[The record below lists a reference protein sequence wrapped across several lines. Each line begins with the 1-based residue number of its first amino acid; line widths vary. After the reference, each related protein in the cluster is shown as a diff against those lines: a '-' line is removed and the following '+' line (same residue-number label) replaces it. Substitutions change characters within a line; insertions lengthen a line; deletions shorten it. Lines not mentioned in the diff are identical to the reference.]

1 MMKKLHLLSLAAVL
15 VSSMAFSQNLRYYDP
30 VFAGQIDVTSDVTY
44 GTNIDFIF
52 SQGISDPANAA
63 QVQSDLIAIQ
73 TAIATGQPI
82 PTTYYNPADPSS
94 VVKVTDLKMDIYQ
107 PDQMV
112 DTEGARPVIL
122 LLHTG
127 NFLPPIINGSPTG
140 SKADSSIV
148 NLAKRYAER
157 GYVAI
162 TMNYRGGWLPTSSNA
177 EERRATL
184 LNAVYRAI
192 HDAKQCVRTLKADAN
207 TTNTYKINPNKI
219 ALFGE
224 GSGGY
229 VSLAYLSMDKY
240 SELTLPKFVWA
251 TGPSAGQS
259 YIDTNTVG
267 GLDGLGG
274 VLNLYQ
280 DNGANSDVAMQINT
294 GGALADT
301 SWLEAGDGPMV
312 SFHAVRD
319 GYAPFENGIVIV
331 PTTNEDVV
339 EVQGPNLFI
348 RKANSL
354 GNNDSF
360 KDEMFFDDPYTE
372 RARSIYGN
380 TYSYF
385 LPAPNNNVTVKTYLD
400 GCFPVVLPLAP
411 AQLLNGGAPWQW
423 WDLNTLT
430 AVVAGVNGQLGTSYD
445 ANTIH
450 QNSLA
455 SNPNMSP
462 ALGNA
467 WLDTIVGYALPRV
480 MLAMTLPG
488 AQVFSVP
495 EESAASSIG
504 IYPNPVVDRLTIDMN
519 EVSTSVESVELV
531 NALGQVVRSERVS
544 GLTLEWT
551 LPGLESGIY
560 FLNFDFEN
568 GDRATRKVIVQ

>member
-1 MMKKLHLLSLAAVL
+1 MKKLRLLSLAGVL
-15 VSSMAFSQNLRYYDP
+15 VSSLAFGQLRYNDP
-30 VFAGQIDVTSDVTY
+30 VFAGQIDITSNVTY

-52 SQGISDPANAA
+52 SQGISDPANGA
-63 QVQSDLIAIQ
+63 QVQADLIAIQ

-82 PTTYYNPADPSS
+82 PTTYYNPADPGSI
-94 VVKVTDLKMDIYQ
+94 VKVTDLKMDIYQ

-148 NLAKRYAER
+148 NLAKRFAER
-157 GYVAI
+157 GYVAV
-162 TMNYRGGWLPTSSNA
+162 TMNYRGGWLPTNSDPEVRRSS
-177 EERRATL
+177 L

-192 HDAKQCVRTLKADAN
+192 HDAKQCVRTLKQDAN
-207 TTNTYKINPNKI
+207 TVNTYKINPNKI
-219 ALFGE
+219 VLFGE

-229 VSLAYLSMDKY
+229 VSLAYLSMDKF
-240 SELTLPKFVWA
+240 SELSLPKFTWA
-251 TGPSAGQS
+251 SGPNVGQS

-274 VLNLYQ
+274 ILNLYQ
-280 DNGANSDVAMQINT
+280 DNGVNSDVAMQVNT

-301 SWLEAGDGPMV
+301 SWLEQGDAPMV

-348 RKANSL
+348 KRANDF
-354 GNNDSF
+354 GNNAA
-360 KDEMFFDDPYTE
+360 FFNTQFFEDPYTD
-372 RARSIYGN
+372 RARSVYGN
-380 TYSYF
+380 AYSYY
-385 LPAPNNNVTVKTYLD
+385 LPAPNNNVTVTPYLE

-411 AQLLNGGAPWQW
+411 SQLQNGGAPWQW

-430 AVVAGVNGQLGTSYD
+430 AVVAGVNGQLGTNYD
-445 ANTIH
+445 ANAIH
-450 QNSLA
+450 QGGLA

-462 ALGNA
+462 TLGNA
-467 WLDTIVGYALPRV
+467 WLDTIQGYALPRV
-480 MLAMTLPG
+480 MLALNLPG
-488 AQVFSVP
+488 AQVFSVNENP
-495 EESAASSIG
+495 AVSAID
-504 IYPNPVVDRLTIDMN
+504 IYPNPVNDRLTIDLN
-519 EVSTSVESVELV
+519 EVTTSVSKVELM
-531 NALGQVVRSERVS
+531 NSLGQIVRSENVS
-544 GLTLEWT
+544 NLVIEWSI
-551 LPGLESGIY
+551 PGLDSGIY
-560 FLNFDFEN
+560 FLNFEFEN
-568 GDRATRKVIVQ
+568 GERATRKVIVQ